1 MIYYIS
7 IRNDDNETGYFSLD
21 FDDNQPLDEYFIR
34 RTIRTQYPNLSGVLS
49 WNSVIMV
56 HETQVIGSYLEN
68 ESDILLFLDTEKPF

>member
-34 RTIRTQYPNLSGVLS
+34 RAIRTQYPNLSGVLS

-68 ESDILLFLDTEKPF
+68 ESDVLLFLDIEKPF